1 LIKAKINEVSI
12 DSPFSVQIFNLLKLF
27 EFHSDFSV
35 DNNHQRVTS
44 RVMSQDHESLENL
57 LTEDRQFPPSAEFAA
72 QANAHQ
78 DLYDAAE
85 KDRLAFWD
93 QQAKELSWDAPWT
106 QTLQWDAPYAQW
118 FVGGKINASFNALD
132 RHVIEGRGERVAFH
146 FEGEPG
152 DTRTITYAQLLTEVK
167 KTANALLELGV
178 QAKDRVAIYMP
189 MIPEA
194 AIAMLACARIGAAHS
209 VVFGGF
215 SADALLSRIQDAD
228 AKLVIT
234 ADGGFRKGG
243 AFALKPAVDEALKG
257 QHNVQ
262 KVVVVQRTKQETAWN
277 DATDIWWH
285 DIVDRQSAEHTAQ
298 GFDSEHPLFILYTS
312 GTTAKPK
319 GIFHTTGGYLTQA
332 AYTHRVVFDIK
343 PETDVY
349 WCTADVGWITG
360 HSYIVYG
367 PLINGA
373 TQVMYE
379 GTPDTP
385 HRGRIFELIE
395 KYGVTILY
403 TAPTLIR
410 TWMKWGDEHPKKF
423 NLSSLRLLGSV
434 GEPINPEAWMWYREV
449 IGGNRCPIVDT
460 WWQTETGGIMISPLP
475 GVTSTKPGSAM
486 IPIPGISAKVVDDSA
501 NPVANGHGGFL
512 ILDKPWPGML
522 RGVWGEDERY
532 KETYWSRFKGIYFAG
547 DGAKLDKD
555 GAIWLLGRVDDVMNV
570 SGHRISTTEVESAL
584 VSHESVAEA
593 AVVGAQDAMTG
604 QGIVAFVILR
614 GGIEH
619 ASGETLV
626 TELRNHVAK
635 EIGAIA
641 KPRQILVV
649 AELPKTRSGK
659 IMRRL
664 LKDVAENRQVGDATT
679 LADPNVMKLI
689 SEGLNTSKDED

>member
-12 DSPFSVQIFNLLKLF
+12 DSPFSVQIFNLLKLS
-27 EFHSDFSV
+27 EFQSDFSV

-152 DTRTITYAQLLTEVK
+152 DTRTITYSQLLTEVK
-167 KTANALLELGV
+167 KTANALIELGIE
-178 QAKDRVAIYMP
+178 AKDRVAIYMP

-385 HRGRIFELIE
+385 HKGRIFELIE

-475 GVTSTKPGSAM
+475 GVTATKPGSAM

-532 KETYWSRFKGIYFAG
+532 KETYWSRFQGIYFAG

-584 VSHESVAEA
+584 VSHEAVAEA

-614 GGIEH
+614 GGIAH